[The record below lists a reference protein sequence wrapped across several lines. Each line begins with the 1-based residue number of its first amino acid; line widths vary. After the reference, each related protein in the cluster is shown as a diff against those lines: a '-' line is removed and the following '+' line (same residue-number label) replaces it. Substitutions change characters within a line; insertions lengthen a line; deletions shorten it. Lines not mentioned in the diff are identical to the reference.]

1 VPKSGRGRSPVFF
14 RNQNC
19 ADTRLERFAKDG
31 MKAACGDDWPGL
43 CLLWPGLE
51 LIEAFGGLEEGDAV
65 AEEFF
70 FGKFY
75 GGDDLGGNENGGL
88 ANDARDGDFDEG
100 AFVVGL
106 FAFETQAA
114 ARHVLAGDDV
124 VAALGMANEGGG
136 VDLGARMLAALL
148 AGSVRVLGGGQ
159 RHGEDRGARLLVS
172 GGPGGG
178 RRVQPS
184 LYWR

>member
-1 VPKSGRGRSPVFF
+1 MPKSGRRRSPVFF

-31 MKAACGDDWPGL
+31 MKAACGDDWPRL
-43 CLLWPGLE
+43 CLLWCGLE
-51 LIEAFGGLEEGDAV
+51 LVEAFGGLEEGDAV

-70 FGKFY
+70 FGKFD
-75 GGDDLGGNENGGL
+75 GGDDLGGDENGDL
-88 ANDARDGDFDEG
+88 ANDVRDGDFDEG

-114 ARHVLAGDDV
+114 AGHVLADDDV
-124 VAALGMANEGGG
+124 VSALWMANEGGV
-136 VDLGARMLAALL
+136 VDFGARMLAALL
-148 AGSVRVLGGGQ
+148 AGSIRFLGGGQ

-178 RRVQPS
+178 GRVQPS
-184 LYWR
+184 LYRR